1 MCFREQYNRVGSNE
15 PGYSAP
21 TRSSDDDDAEND
33 ATDDP
38 ADADENLRVKD
49 LESFEAFVKCELSL
63 KGQTDGKEAQENPF
77 SVRK

>member
-1 MCFREQYNRVGSNE
+1 MLCGFREQYNRVGSNE
-15 PGYSAP
+15 PGYSASP
-21 TRSSDDDDAEND
+21 RSSDDDDAEND

-63 KGQTDGKEAQENPF
+63 KG
-77 SVRK
+77 